1 MRDGNTTRRTTS
13 RTAIRKREEPLF
25 DLVAALCEGID
36 RQPDAVLVALIRH
49 VDRAS
54 RHAQGRSNAL
64 KANFLHALQS
74 ALESYRIA
82 IDYSGYEI
90 SDDVIPTEE
99 PTARRVRWPRET
111 DHEQDLDSRTG

>member
-1 MRDGNTTRRTTS
+1 MRDGNTTSRTTS

-64 KANFLHALQS
+64 KADFLHALES
-74 ALESYRIA
+74 ALESYRLG
-82 IDYSGYEI
+82 IDYSGYET
-90 SDDVIPTEE
+90 DDVIPTEE
-99 PTARRVRWPRET
+99 ITARRVRWPGET
-111 DHEQDLDSRTG
+111 DHGQDLDSRAG